1 MRGRSGRGGWGR
13 IICGSRSTTARA
25 CCPRSAF
32 AGPTQCRKTGS
43 RTHSTSPSGW
53 SGTTGRGGRRFRREW
68 RVLLRI
74 IAGEF
79 KGRRLKTPTTSK
91 VRPTSDRVR
100 EAWFSILQQSIP
112 DARVL
117 DLFAGSGAL
126 GFEALSRGAVS
137 VDFVETHRASLTAL
151 KANTEALKVED
162 RVTIHRSDALR
173 FAERLQP
180 AQYDVA
186 FADPPYATDDAE
198 HVAGIFRATPFAR
211 VFAIEHSPDLS
222 IMAGD
227 TRRYGDTA
235 ITILQSPPLAVLRR
249 PSPPPL

>member
-1 MRGRSGRGGWGR
+1 
-13 IICGSRSTTARA
+13 
-25 CCPRSAF
+25 
-32 AGPTQCRKTGS
+32 
-43 RTHSTSPSGW
+43 
-53 SGTTGRGGRRFRREW
+53 
-68 RVLLRI
+68 LLRI

-79 KGRRLKTPTTSK
+79 KGRRLKTPTTNK

-137 VDFVETHRASLTAL
+137 VDFVETQRGSLTAL
-151 KANTEALKVED
+151 KANVEALKVED
-162 RVTIHRSDALR
+162 RVTVHRMDALR

-180 AQYDVA
+180 GAYDVA
-186 FADPPYATDDAE
+186 FADPPYAGDEAAE
-198 HVAGIFRATPFAR
+198 LARIFRETPFAR
-211 VFAIEHSPDLS
+211 VFSIEHASDRS
-222 IMAGD
+222 IDGED

-235 ITILQSPPLAVLRR
+235 ITFVYAP
-249 PSPPPL
+249 